1 MAHTHFQ
8 QSYQLTK
15 SDTFFEQQAQS
26 LWAKL
31 PVPTY
36 DITNEPIR
44 TFLSQIYVTDPPYIL
59 LQQRKPNWTYFWQFS
74 KIHMLKFL
82 SSQANYGT
90 SDILI
95 HITITWLI
103 RQFVFGTLKWK
114 KKKKGGIFSDV
125 LYTSILYFSSKV
137 AQSLYMKKDIHT
149 CSWIE

>member
-31 PVPTY
+31 PVPAY

-103 RQFVFGTLKWK
+103 REFVFGTLKWK
-114 KKKKGGIFSDV
+114 KKKKRGAFFLMFYIHQFSISPQKLHEV
-125 LYTSILYFSSKV
+125 YIWKKIYTH
-137 AQSLYMKKDIHT
+137 AA
-149 CSWIE
+149 E